1 MATHPAHHP
10 GQRPSRRLIP
20 GNTTVTSHD
29 PTPATTAIQARTA
42 LALLGV
48 PGTDEMPT
56 SVLMAAARR
65 ARDAAHQADMT
76 ALDVARLLR
85 MPRQAVEALCQAGTI
100 TAYPDPTTGQWRI
113 TTTALETF
121 RHNLATGTSDA
132 PRILKAAGMA
142 GEKKPHRRR
151 RRGRRGQGH
160 RNRTTSPAL
169 AGAGDEETPAPAT
182 GVGV

>member
-1 MATHPAHHP
+1 MTTHA
-10 GQRPSRRLIP
+10 
-20 GNTTVTSHD
+20 
-29 PTPATTAIQARTA
+29 PATAVQARTA

-48 PGTDEMPT
+48 PDTDEMPT

-65 ARDAAHQADMT
+65 ARQAAGQADMT

-100 TAYPDPTTGQWRI
+100 TAYPDPATGQWRI
-113 TTTALETF
+113 TTTALDAF
-121 RHNLATGTSDA
+121 RHALATGTSNATHVLKDA
-132 PRILKAAGMA
+132 GLA

-160 RNRTTSPAL
+160 RNRNRVTSPAL
-169 AGAGDEETPAPAT
+169 AGGGDETTPAPGT
-182 GVGV
+182 GAGV